1 MQSVDNEVAEVKQL
15 FATHSRAILRLFDY
29 YCLLNDNYGRSA
41 YAIQVCALSQN
52 KCGKY
57 PDVNCALAHPLAP
70 TRQPR

>member
-52 KCGKY
+52 K
-57 PDVNCALAHPLAP
+57 
-70 TRQPR
+70 